1 MNCPKLLISSAFSAG
16 LACVS
21 AAAFPGLAYADKF
34 QTCVSSFWPAAKR
47 AGVSWDTF
55 QKATAGITYDQEV
68 IEAAKYQ
75 PEYKKPMGEYVERA
89 ISPKRLAMGQQMLVE
104 YGPLLDQIE
113 AKYGVDKH
121 IVLAI
126 WGVESNYGS
135 NKGDKHV
142 IQSLMTL
149 ACSGVKSRFA
159 RGQIVSALKILQ
171 HGDTDPAHFN
181 GSWAGAM
188 GHTQFIPTTYSAYAV
203 DFDGDGRRDI
213 WDTIP
218 DALGS
223 TAAYLRKSK
232 WIPGQTW
239 GYEVKLPKGYT
250 AKSYKRGSL
259 RTLASWQKSG
269 ITRANGKP
277 FPRPGDKAQLLSPDG
292 RNGPSFLVLN
302 NFRSILRYN
311 QADSY
316 ALAVGHLADRLAGY
330 GPFIQSWPTSETRLS
345 MEQRMELQRYL
356 IALGY
361 LEGDVDGIIGSGTLE
376 GVRSYQRAKGLAV
389 DGYPTQTILK
399 ALRAEAPAVAP
410 VAAAQSTAAI
420 PAAQPV
426 PGAATPAN
434 PAQPQYVPQQAV
446 APVQAG
452 PAVAAQ
458 PQYGQPQAAAP
469 QLAAPAQPPAA
480 QPQVAQP
487 QVAQPQV
494 TQPQPAQAQAAPP
507 QVVPEYSP
515 PGAAYGYAII
525 PVQPQSAQP
534 SQVLPWHAGQ
544 GGGSSYS
551 RSASDAPPLHAN

>member
-1 MNCPKLLISSAFSAG
+1 MT
-16 LACVS
+16 VS
-21 AAAFPGLAYADKF
+21 TPAYADRF
-34 QTCVSSFWPAAKR
+34 DTCVKSFWPAAKR

-55 QKATAGITYDQEV
+55 QRATAGITFDNEV

-75 PEYKKPMGEYVERA
+75 PEYKKPMGEYVDRA
-89 ISPKRLAMGQQMLVE
+89 ISPKRLAMGQQKLVE
-104 YGPLLDQIE
+104 YGPLLDQVE
-113 AKYGVDKH
+113 ARYGVDKH

-126 WGVESNYGS
+126 WGVESNYGT
-135 NKGDKHV
+135 NKGDMHV

-149 ACSGVKSRFA
+149 ACSGTKAKFA

-171 HGDTDPAHFN
+171 HGDTDPAHFS

-213 WDTIP
+213 WDTVP

-223 TAAYLRKSK
+223 TAAYLRKSN

-239 GYEVKLPKGYT
+239 GYEVKLPVSYT

-259 RTLASWQKSG
+259 RTLAQWQAAG
-269 ITRANGKP
+269 ITRVNGKP

-330 GPFIQSWPTSETRLS
+330 GAFVQAWPTSELRLS
-345 MEQRMELQRYL
+345 MEQRTEMQQYL

-361 LEGDVDGIIGSGTLE
+361 LQGDADGIIGSGTMD
-376 GVRSYQRAKGLAV
+376 GVRAYQRAKGLPV

-399 ALRAEAPAVAP
+399 KLRADAPAIVP
-410 VAAAQSTAAI
+410 AAAPAAPAAMAPQSTASI
-420 PAAQPV
+420 PAPQALPPQAPPV
-426 PGAATPAN
+426 
-434 PAQPQYVPQQAV
+434 QAV
-446 APVQAG
+446 APQAVQQQAL
-452 PAVAAQ
+452 P
-458 PQYGQPQAAAP
+458 PQAAAP
-469 QLAAPAQPPAA
+469 QALVPQGAMPQAFA
-480 QPQVAQP
+480 PQVYPQQP
-487 QVAQPQV
+487 HPLQTLPWDSWHTGGVSSHPRSA
-494 TQPQPAQAQAAPP
+494 ADAAPP
-507 QVVPEYSP
+507 
-515 PGAAYGYAII
+515 PG
-525 PVQPQSAQP
+525 
-534 SQVLPWHAGQ
+534 
-544 GGGSSYS
+544 
-551 RSASDAPPLHAN
+551 N

>member
-1 MNCPKLLISSAFSAG
+1 MNVPKALMSAVLSAG

-21 AAAFPGLAYADKF
+21 AVAVPSSAHADRF
-34 QTCVSSFWPAAKR
+34 QSCVKSFWPAAKR
-47 AGVSWDTF
+47 AGVTWDTF
-55 QKATAGITYDQEV
+55 ERATAGITSDQEV
-68 IEAAKYQ
+68 IESAKYQ

-89 ISPKRLAMGQQMLVE
+89 ISPKRLAMGQQKLIE
-104 YGPLLDQIE
+104 YGPLLDAVE

-126 WGVESNYGS
+126 WGVESNYGT
-135 NKGDKHV
+135 NKGDKQV

-149 ACSGVKSRFA
+149 ACSGVKAKFA

-223 TAAYLRKSK
+223 TAAYLKKSR

-239 GYEVKLPKGYT
+239 GYEVTLPKSYT
-250 AKSYKRGSL
+250 AKSYKRGTS
-259 RTLASWQKSG
+259 RTLASWQKAG
-269 ITRANGKP
+269 IARVNGQP

-316 ALAVGHLADRLAGY
+316 ALAVGQLADRLAGY
-330 GPFIQSWPTSETRLS
+330 GPFVQSWPTSEKRLS
-345 MEQRMELQRYL
+345 MEQRMELQRHL
-356 IALGY
+356 IALGH
-361 LEGDVDGIIGSGTLE
+361 LEGDVDGIVGSGTLE
-376 GVRSYQRAKGLAV
+376 GVRSYQRAKGMPV

-399 ALRAEAPAVAP
+399 QLRAEAPAMAP
-410 VAAAQSTAAI
+410 AMVPQSTASI
-420 PAAQPV
+420 PAPQAAPGQAV
-426 PGAATPAN
+426 PGQTA
-434 PAQPQYVPQQAV
+434 PAQAAVPQAVPAQAAMPQAV
-446 APVQAG
+446 
-452 PAVAAQ
+452 PA
-458 PQYGQPQAAAP
+458 QAAAP
-469 QLAAPAQPPAA
+469 QALAPQALIPAP
-480 QPQVAQP
+480 
-487 QVAQPQV
+487 
-494 TQPQPAQAQAAPP
+494 TQAQGFAPPVYPQQPHPLQTSPWDAWHTGGISSHPRSAADAAPP
-507 QVVPEYSP
+507 
-515 PGAAYGYAII
+515 
-525 PVQPQSAQP
+525 SA
-534 SQVLPWHAGQ
+534 
-544 GGGSSYS
+544 
-551 RSASDAPPLHAN
+551 N